1 MTLATHRRDSPVEEI
16 AMIKSLLIKLI
27 RNLFGASPRSGYQR
41 RIEPTIGR
49 AIVFDDTED
58 YWPLGT
64 ADDAIWT
71 TDDLP
76 QMQSQLDSSAWDGH
90 DSSFDFAHLQINP
103 ASGLPMVDDVTDVA
117 GNVYGMDFTSTDF
130 STDWI

>member
-1 MTLATHRRDSPVEEI
+1 
-16 AMIKSLLIKLI
+16 MIKSLLMKLI
-27 RNLFGASPRSGYQR
+27 RNLFGASPRSGNQR

-58 YWPLGT
+58 YWPLTT
-64 ADDAIWT
+64 ADDLT
-71 TDDLP
+71 
-76 QMQSQLDSSAWDGH
+76 QMQPQLDSSAWYDH

-103 ASGLPMVDDVTDVA
+103 ASGLPMVDDVMDVA
-117 GNVYGMDFTSTDF
+117 GNVYGMDSASIDF